1 MHLPISAC
9 VRNTAAVLT
18 ILSATLVTAGAEDSP
33 LPKKLA
39 IRAQSSMSKAVD
51 FFLDT
56 QAENGAWAKHPA
68 ITSLTCTA
76 LAKSPRARE
85 DDVVQAVN
93 KGLDYALTFQQDS
106 GAIWVKGEEYP
117 NYTTAITLLALAT
130 VNREQDLQ
138 AMRDAR
144 AYLMDSQV
152 HNIPEQN
159 PFYGGIG
166 YARRLRP
173 DLNNAQ
179 WAYEA
184 LHVSEFLD
192 QEPLAENPNAMQQTR
207 DMWERAERFISSC
220 QNRPESNPERKGLDA
235 VASDKENYGGFFYM
249 PGAGPSGTTTYEDGK
264 EVQNSYGSMTYAGIK
279 SLIYAGVDR
288 DDPRVL
294 AALDWVKRNYTFD
307 EHPGLGQQGLY
318 YYLHSMA
325 KCLAVYGTDTLKDKQ
340 GNTHHWRQDLVTALL
355 DSQQD
360 DGSWINKE
368 AGRWMENVPELVTAY
383 SLLAMEFA
391 AGATWDTGLNQSLQ
405 QEE

>member
-1 MHLPISAC
+1 MHTFISTC
-9 VRNTAAVLT
+9 FRGTALT
-18 ILSATLVTAGAEDSP
+18 LVILSTTLFAADAEHSP
-33 LPKKLA
+33 LPEELST
-39 IRAQSSMSKAVD
+39 RAHSSMSEAVD
-51 FFLDT
+51 YFLET
-56 QAENGAWAKHPA
+56 QAENGAWAEHPA
-68 ITSLTCTA
+68 ITSLACTA
-76 LAKSPRARE
+76 LAKSPQANDE
-85 DDVVQAVN
+85 EVVEAIN
-93 KGLDYALTFQQDS
+93 RGLDFALSFQQDS

-138 AMRDAR
+138 AMREAR
-144 AYLMDSQV
+144 AYLIDSQV
-152 HNIPEQN
+152 RDIPEQN

-173 DLNNAQ
+173 DLNNSQ

-184 LHVSEFLD
+184 LHVSEFLA
-192 QEPLAENPNAMQQTR
+192 QEPLAEDPNAMQRTR
-207 DMWERAERFISSC
+207 KMWKRAERFISSC

-235 VASDKENYGGFFYM
+235 VASDKENHGGFFYM
-249 PGAGPSGTTTYEDGK
+249 PGASPAGTTTYEDGK
-264 EVQNSYGSMTYAGIK
+264 EVFNSYGSMTYAGIK

-294 AALDWVKRNYTFD
+294 AALDWAKRHYTFE
-307 EHPGLGQQGLY
+307 EHPGLGKQGLY

-325 KCLAVYGTDTLKDKQ
+325 KCLAVHGTDTLKDDD
-340 GNTHHWRQDLVTALL
+340 GNVHPWREDMVKTLL

-360 DGSWINKE
+360 DGSWVNTE

-391 AGATWDTGLNQSLQ
+391 AGATWDTGLNLNP
-405 QEE
+405 